1 MIARL
6 SAMLFLAGAAA
17 ARGAPAFP
25 EPPIDEGLKVEERG
39 ASAWAVSGDTPKAAG
54 DAFRSPAIRVRG
66 ETVVLG
72 LLIEGEVARG
82 GISYRFEDEAGRL
95 LRPDGQAGPGR
106 LADCTLAVRADG
118 RPSVRLVLANP
129 ADGGSRWKLSRV
141 EVRQFRELECPGC
154 ARRLEERFNLGRS
167 AWFWAWDVLRS
178 PVPRGNASAI
188 PECARAVARPSQA
201 R

>member
-1 MIARL
+1 MIVR
-6 SAMLFLAGAAA
+6 SRTMLFLAGAAA
-17 ARGAPAFP
+17 CLGASAAP
-25 EPPIDEGLKVEERG
+25 ELPVDAGLKVEEVG
-39 ASAWAVSGDTPKAAG
+39 VSAWSVSGDTPKTAG

-66 ETVVLG
+66 ETLVLG
-72 LLIEGEVARG
+72 LRIEGEVSRG

-95 LRPDGQAGPGR
+95 LRPDGQAGAGR
-106 LADCTLAVRADG
+106 LADCALAALSGR

-154 ARRLEERFNLGRS
+154 ARRLEERFALGRS
-167 AWFWAWDVLRS
+167 AWLWAWGVLRS
-178 PVPRGNASAI
+178 PAPRGDTFRI
-188 PECARAVARPSQA
+188 PECACAGVGSQA

>member
-1 MIARL
+1 MIVRL
-6 SAMLFLAGAAA
+6 PAILFLAGAAA
-17 ARGAPAFP
+17 CLGAPAFL
-25 EPPIDEGLKVEERG
+25 EPPVDEGLRVEALG
-39 ASAWAVSGDTPKAAG
+39 VSAWTVAGDTPRSAG

-66 ETVVLG
+66 ETLVLG

-106 LADCTLAVRADG
+106 LTDCALAVRADG

-141 EVRQFRELECPGC
+141 EVRQFREFECPGC
-154 ARRLEERFNLGRS
+154 ARRLEERFSLGRS
-167 AWFWAWDVLRS
+167 AWLWAWGVLRS
-178 PVPRGNASAI
+178 PAPRGDASRI
-188 PECARAVARPSQA
+188 PECACAGVRPQA